1 MTPREKSFN
10 QALRD
15 IIDGVGKRQDEKVD
29 EILRI
34 LKSAR
39 DSLYLRVSNTDW
51 DAFILPQ
58 LRGAVEDSI
67 SRWEALW
74 LSIQADELP
83 NMWDAGIDTIDAP
96 LARAGITIQAPMVA
110 ETQLEIMAS
119 YSPDLIKSVGRDAVK
134 RINGALQVGLT
145 SGKSAFET
153 MKDVDAI
160 IGLKTDKGV
169 SYQAERIVRTE
180 LARVNSAA
188 RQARI
193 ESLLNGMTE
202 PEGQLFKKWIHS
214 GKFHARK
221 NHAALNGKIVP
232 IEERFPGGFLYP
244 HAPGMSAG
252 ETINC
257 GCSHVV
263 VMDWDALPQK
273 YEPAEYRMR
282 AKLL

>member
-10 QALRD
+10 EKLQE
-15 IIDGVGKRQDEKVD
+15 IIDNVGQRQDAKAE

-51 DAFILPQ
+51 DAFAIPQ
-58 LRGAVEDSI
+58 LRRAVEDAI
-67 SRWEALW
+67 GRWESIW
-74 LSIQADELP
+74 LAIQADELP
-83 NMWDAGIDTIDAP
+83 NQWDAGIDMIDAP
-96 LARAGITIQAPMVA
+96 LARAGITIQAPTISSV
-110 ETQLEIMAS
+110 QLEIMAS
-119 YSPDLIKSVGRDAVK
+119 YSPDLIKSVGADAVK
-134 RINGALQVGLT
+134 KINGALQVGLT

-180 LARVNSAA
+180 MARVNSAG

-193 ESLLNGMTE
+193 DSLLNGMTE
-202 PEGQLFKKWIHS
+202 PEGRIYKKWIHS
-214 GKFHARK
+214 GKYHARK
-221 NHAALNGKIVP
+221 NHAALDGKIVP
-232 IEERFPGGFLYP
+232 IEERFPGGFKYP

-257 GCSHVV
+257 GCTHVA
-263 VMDWDALPQK
+263 VMDWDKLPEK
-273 YEPAEYRMR
+273 YEPAEYSMR
-282 AKLL
+282 AKL